1 MRSLTHSSLYGNV
14 YGRSLCC
21 FQCYYPLFTLYS
33 LLSTHYPLL
42 TTCYPNP
49 LIHRYSRSLREK
61 PPFFN
66 ASLTTAQWL
75 PHITPADLLQFRS
88 QLEAVDAASAASAR
102 LVGTDADVSADGPY
116 SSSRTYAGTETETV
130 TVRNIAAELEA
141 VAEST
146 RIRSREAAGTLV
158 GKTGNYDEDNHEL
171 AVTSSTAAE
180 DQARALADSAQTS
193 QTVDE
198 ISLRRTSSATVVQ
211 ALSPYGN
218 KEKKRMVIEPEEPGD
233 AARSYDDLTTHC
245 NMLEFENFT
254 LKEELR
260 RIRREQ
266 EKDRLRMTPPFF

>member
-1 MRSLTHSSLYGNV
+1 V
-14 YGRSLCC
+14 
-21 FQCYYPLFTLYS
+21 
-33 LLSTHYPLL
+33 
-42 TTCYPNP
+42 
-49 LIHRYSRSLREK
+49 
-61 PPFFN
+61 
-66 ASLTTAQWL
+66 
-75 PHITPADLLQFRS
+75 QFRS

-130 TVRNIAAELEA
+130 RNIAAELEA

-158 GKTGNYDEDNHEL
+158 GKTGSYDEDNHEL
-171 AVTSSTAAE
+171 AATSSTAAE
-180 DQARALADSAQTS
+180 DRVRARADSAQTS
-193 QTVDE
+193 QKVDE
-198 ISLRRTSSATVVQ
+198 IGLRRTSSAPVVQ
-211 ALSPYGN
+211 ASSPYGN

-266 EKDRLRMTPPFF
+266 EKDRLRMTPPLF